1 MCNQER
7 INQYYS
13 ALTLVS
19 GTIRDMP
26 SLISLIVLYHLHSN
40 YITQSS
46 KTSPY
51 MLMLKPSL
59 ISGIGLC

>member
-1 MCNQER
+1 MRYQER

-13 ALTLVS
+13 ALTSVS

-26 SLISLIVLYHLHSN
+26 SLISFIVLYHLGFN
-40 YITQSS
+40 YITESS
-46 KTSPY
+46 KTSHY
-51 MLMLKPSL
+51 MLLLKPSL